1 MITRNKRRFDDENA
15 MQGTDCYIFEIIC
28 KRDVSELED
37 VELINEHGRSY
48 GTIKSERGKLLLYLV
63 LPRYIRQN
71 NIIPFDSWDACDKRV
86 YKEICGQ
93 LRLVLGTDFESKL
106 RSVECNITK
115 RVCCFAST
123 SDVLNLLNHALLSPK
138 DDNLEYSGQSKVCAL
153 KKEIHTVISRKAHYY
168 TLKAYDKTVEYRK
181 KCKEQGGKEDDIEDN
196 MLRIEIVLLGRTIDK
211 LFGDKTSVYDILT
224 EDSLIKVLYE
234 YKRIYTNEIINKRVK
249 PYLSQCQQRLVH
261 SLLRTNSII
270 ATVAIEREII
280 PDKEVLRRAIKEWQE
295 LKGVSPH
302 AARDMKRYEKRMN
315 LPYGVIRTLKE
326 FRIACG

>member
-1 MITRNKRRFDDENA
+1 

-28 KRDVSELED
+28 KRDVSEFED

-48 GTIKSERGKLLLYLV
+48 GTIKSERGKLLLHLI
-63 LPRYIRQN
+63 LPQYIREN
-71 NIIPFDSWDACDKRV
+71 NIKPFDLWDASDKCV

-115 RVCCFAST
+115 KVCCFAST
-123 SDVLNLLNHALLSPK
+123 SDGLNLLNHALLSPT
-138 DDNLEYSGQSKVCAL
+138 DDNLEYSGQSKECAL

-168 TLKAYDKTVEYRK
+168 TLKAYDKTEEYRK
-181 KCKEQGGKEDDIEDN
+181 KCKEYGGKKDDIEDN

-224 EDSLIKVLYE
+224 EDSLIEILYE
-234 YKRIYTNEIINKRVK
+234 YKRIYINEIINKRVK
-249 PYLSQCQQRLVH
+249 PYLTQCKQKLVK
-261 SLLRTNSII
+261 SLLRTNNII
-270 ATVAIEREII
+270 ATVAIERELM
-280 PDKEVLRRAIKEWQE
+280 PDKEGLHKAINEWQK

-302 AARDMKRYEKRMN
+302 AARNMKRYEKRMN
-315 LPYGVIRTLKE
+315 LPYGGVRTLKE